1 VHQLAE
7 PGLLYRVLGHQAFL
21 ATVGAVLAAQ
31 PAPITL
37 VYRAQGS
44 CLGVDAIV
52 ALKPVKGT
60 GSSSRARACRC
71 RRGCLPACRT
81 SSLPSSDGDGRA
93 ISAEAAYMVW
103 GFGAAATVAPW
114 DDESLLFL
122 GTSPQLEAEDDT
134 SGALIAQAGLL
145 PLRRA
150 GVGLDEPIS
159 GWRGW
164 RGARPE
170 RPPGYRP

>member
-1 VHQLAE
+1 MAMVVPEGSKQK
-7 PGLLYRVLGHQAFL
+7 
-21 ATVGAVLAAQ
+21 TV
-31 PAPITL
+31 
-37 VYRAQGS
+37 
-44 CLGVDAIV
+44 
-52 ALKPVKGT
+52 
-60 GSSSRARACRC
+60 
-71 RRGCLPACRT
+71 
-81 SSLPSSDGDGRA
+81 
-93 ISAEAAYMVW
+93 SAEAAYMVW

-150 GVGLDEPIS
+150 GSVRPSRPS
-159 GWRGW
+159 GWRGCW